1 MGIKKTEFGK
11 TKDGKIVNLY
21 TLTNKNGLSASFT
34 DLGGTWV
41 SMLVP
46 DKDGNFKDV
55 CLGFDSVAGYED
67 NKPHFGAII
76 GRYANRIA
84 GGRFVLDGKEFQL
97 SLNNGNN
104 ALHSGPD
111 YWDKR
116 IWKAGTFEDEDR
128 DMVTFMLISPDGD
141 QGFDGEARISVS
153 YVLSDDNALTIGYS
167 FVCDKKTAVNLT
179 NHNYFNLA
187 GEDAK
192 NIYDQE
198 VEIYADS
205 FLPCDGNSIP
215 TGEIRKVENTPMDFR
230 KYRKIGDGID
240 SDYEATVQG
249 GGYDH
254 NWVIRDYDGNLRLIA
269 KARDNVSKRVMEVYT
284 DLPGVQFYTGN
295 FLNDE
300 IVGKNGVHYNKRSGY
315 CFETQFFPNAVNN
328 PEFIQPVVNELEEFI
343 SETVYKFSVE
353 KD

>member
-1 MGIKKTEFGK
+1 MGIKTTEFGK

-21 TLTNKNGLSASFT
+21 TLTNKNGVSASFT

-41 SMLVP
+41 SMSVP

-55 CLGFDSVAGYED
+55 CLGFDSVAGYEN

-84 GGRFVLDGKEFQL
+84 KGRFVLDGKEFQL
-97 SLNNGNN
+97 SLNNCTNS
-104 ALHSGPD
+104 LHSGPN
-111 YWDKR
+111 YWHDR
-116 IWKAGTFEDEDR
+116 IWG
-128 DMVTFMLISPDGD
+128 G
-141 QGFDGEARISVS
+141 GGGE
-153 YVLSDDNALTIGYS
+153 
-167 FVCDKKTAVNLT
+167 DKKTAVNLT
-179 NHNYFNLA
+179 NHNYFNLE
-187 GEDAK
+187 GEDSG

-205 FLPCDGNSIP
+205 FLPCDKNSIP

-230 KYRKIGDGID
+230 KYRRIGDGID

-254 NWVIRDYDGNLRLIA
+254 NWIVNNYDGNLRLIA
-269 KARDNVSKRVMEVYT
+269 KARDNISKRVMEVYT

-295 FLNDE
+295 FLNSDLM
-300 IVGKNGVHYNKRSGY
+300 GKNGVYYKKRSGY
-315 CFETQFFPNAVNN
+315 CFETQFFPNAVNM
-328 PEFIQPVVNELEEFI
+328 PKFVQPVVDELEEFI

-353 KD
+353 KN

>member
-1 MGIKKTEFGK
+1 MGIKTTEFGK

-21 TLTNKNGLSASFT
+21 TLTNKNGVSASFT

-41 SMLVP
+41 SMSVP

-55 CLGFDSVAGYED
+55 CLGFDSVAGYEN

-84 GGRFVLDGKEFQL
+84 KGRFVLDGKEFQL
-97 SLNNGNN
+97 SLNNGTNS
-104 ALHSGPD
+104 LHSGPN
-111 YWDKR
+111 YWHDR
-116 IWKAGTFEDEDR
+116 IWEAGTFEDEDR
-128 DMVTFMLISPDGD
+128 DMVTFMMISPDGD

-187 GEDAK
+187 GEDSG

-205 FLPCDGNSIP
+205 FLPCDKNSIP

-230 KYRKIGDGID
+230 KYRRIGDGID

-254 NWVIRDYDGNLRLIA
+254 NWIVNNYDGNLRLIA
-269 KARDNVSKRVMEVYT
+269 KARDNISKRVMEVYT

-295 FLNDE
+295 FLNGDLT
-300 IVGKNGVHYNKRSGY
+300 GKKGVHYKKRSGY
-315 CFETQFFPNAVNN
+315 CFETQFFPNAVNM
-328 PEFIQPVVNELEEFI
+328 PEFVQPVVDELEEFI

-353 KD
+353 KN